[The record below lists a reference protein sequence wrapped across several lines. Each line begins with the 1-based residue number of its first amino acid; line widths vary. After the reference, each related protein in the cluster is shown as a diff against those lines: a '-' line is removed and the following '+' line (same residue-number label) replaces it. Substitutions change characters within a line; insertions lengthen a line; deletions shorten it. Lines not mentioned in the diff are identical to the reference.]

1 MNYLTVEIHSHS
13 LGHYSLLYAIL
24 VLSMVITYTTFITK
38 GVDSFKVSGTMD
50 SSDEEIK
57 RQTQNVSLRIFL
69 AQKLGKRGFIYII
82 SFFFFLTTIAFFS
95 LIYSHLK
102 ADYSIIN
109 IVETTHSTQTVLY
122 RLSSLWSNHEGSIL
136 LWSYIL
142 SFYTFST
149 LFMRKIF
156 YTSLWFFFMRTQAV
170 VNLFFLFFIFFTSNP
185 FLHISVRSLEGQELN
200 PILQDL
206 ILAIH
211 PPCIYLG
218 YLALSIPFSLI
229 ISYLKTI
236 RLSIPNQKIATIG
249 GLEDKFINQSYWH
262 ALIFYLR
269 IYALIA
275 WIFLTVGISLGSWW
289 AYYELGWGGWWFWD
303 PVENASLMP
312 WIIDTALIHS
322 MIRPTQTASPFNI
335 RYLPRSKNVFIS
347 KWIILLSL
355 VAFFSSI
362 LGTFFVRAGLL
373 DSVHSF
379 VSEMGRAYSI
389 FIFLLFLF
397 LYAISIYYNH
407 FLVGKYDRYKNNETL
422 LYPLSKIEL
431 LSLNHIYLISFYVFI
446 LFATLYPNISKL
458 ITNNQIT
465 YTVGPS
471 FYNDVL
477 SILLL
482 SFLLLMISSH
492 RTRIYNDFV
501 CFSSRNLQETSPS
514 RIDHLKRSD
523 KNEESKLLTSFKWV
537 KDVLV
542 EDKKKN
548 FFIPY
553 PLHICFYLLLIWVL
567 LYLNYLYYYPTHL
580 FTLFSVILI
589 WLSILFISHLLFFD
603 IHFSNSLLSLALG
616 SRGLWMVLISLCT
629 IIIGIDIKSSS
640 IIPYIPPNLT
650 SILYIIFFIY
660 SVYFILITMRDK
672 SSQKTTHYKI
682 FNQSHTLV
690 KKIYKPESVPINQ
703 IPMLVT
709 HLGFIFFIF
718 VISFWDTT
726 WIETN
731 QILYPGDMVL
741 IQSFSDSEYQILFRG
756 PSYLQAN
763 NYDSLYGN
771 FLIQSPKNEIVG
783 VLFPEKRH
791 YLIQDIYSSKVDIE
805 SNIMFDIHGMIGDGN
820 IYTGWQ
826 TTFYLYPI
834 FSFLWISSWIL
845 TLGVLIRL
853 LIIKNQ
859 DSHEF
864 KWS

>member
-1 MNYLTVEIHSHS
+1 MGSIANNSRK
-13 LGHYSLLYAIL
+13 
-24 VLSMVITYTTFITK
+24 TK
-38 GVDSFKVSGTMD
+38 KQ
-50 SSDEEIK
+50 IK
-57 RQTQNVSLRIFL
+57 HVSLRIFL
-69 AQKLGKRGFIYII
+69 AQTLGKRGFIYVI

-122 RLSSLWSNHEGSIL
+122 RLSALWSNHEGSIL
-136 LWSYIL
+136 LWTYIL

-156 YTSLWFFFMRTQAV
+156 YTSLWFFFMRIQAIL
-170 VNLFFLFFIFFTSNP
+170 NLFFLFFIFFTSNP
-185 FLHISVRSLEGQELN
+185 FLAISVRSLEGQELN

-218 YLALSIPFSLI
+218 YLALSIPFSLT

-249 GLEDKFINQSYWH
+249 DIEGKFINQSYWY
-262 ALIFYLR
+262 ALLYYLR

-312 WIIDTALIHS
+312 WIIDTALLHS
-322 MIRPTQTASPFNI
+322 ILRPTQTSNLLNSISFPTF
-335 RYLPRSKNVFIS
+335 KDVFIS

-355 VAFFSSI
+355 AAFFSSV

-397 LYAISIYYNH
+397 LYTISIYYNH
-407 FLVGKYDRYKNNETL
+407 FLLGKYNRYKNNETI
-422 LYPLSKIEL
+422 LYPLSKTEL
-431 LSLNHIYLISFYVFI
+431 LSLNHIYLTSFYLLI

-482 SFLLLMISSH
+482 SFLLLMVLSH
-492 RTRIYNDFV
+492 RTRINYHFINSSSTITQERDPSPTYN
-501 CFSSRNLQETSPS
+501 
-514 RIDHLKRSD
+514 LKINDR
-523 KNEESKLLTSFKWV
+523 NEEAKFVTNFKWIT
-537 KDVLV
+537 DVFA
-542 EDKKKN
+542 EGKKIH
-548 FFIPY
+548 FSIPY
-553 PLHICFYLLLIWVL
+553 PFHICLYLLLTWIL
-567 LYLNYLYYYPTHL
+567 LYLNYLYNYPTHL

-589 WLSILFISHLLFFD
+589 GLSILFVFHILFFD
-603 IHFSNSLLSLALG
+603 IHFSKSLLNIAFG
-616 SRGLWMVLISLCT
+616 NWMVLISLCT
-629 IIIGIDIKSSS
+629 IIIGIDLKSSS

-650 SILYIIFFIY
+650 SILYIILFVY
-660 SVYFILITMRDK
+660 SVSFILITMRDQNP
-672 SSQKTTHYKI
+672 QKVTRYKI
-682 FNQSHTLV
+682 FNQSYTLV
-690 KKIYKPESVPINQ
+690 KKTSNFERLSIDH

-709 HLGFIFFIF
+709 HLGFLFFIF

-731 QILYPGDMVL
+731 QILYPGDILL

-771 FLIQSPKNEIVG
+771 FLIQSAKNEIVG
-783 VLFPEKRH
+783 ILFPEKRH

-805 SNIMFDIHGMIGDGN
+805 SNVMFDIHGMIGDGN

-853 LIIKNQ
+853 LLLKNQ
-859 DSHEF
+859 DFKLF
-864 KWS
+864 KWH